1 MGSHPLQPAV
11 TNMNNCFNDCAGP
24 GPGAESAWSLCSMLL
39 ILMAVLI
46 LEIIS
51 RREHHLGHLRGFDH
65 NDCVGAG
72 LGAESAYKVRSLCS
86 MLLILMAVRSQG
98 FEGALEGRCL
108 IDSTWKVLALNTTS
122 FNLADRPPSGSALLG
137 GTDEWVILGLQLQS
151 TQRDVLFRIVRSL
164 AMEIGL
170 FGNSIGG
177 GDELSLIS
185 TFSSS
190 SSFSPLCP
198 LS

>member
-1 MGSHPLQPAV
+1 
-11 TNMNNCFNDCAGP
+11 
-24 GPGAESAWSLCSMLL
+24 
-39 ILMAVLI
+39 
-46 LEIIS
+46 
-51 RREHHLGHLRGFDH
+51 
-65 NDCVGAG
+65 
-72 LGAESAYKVRSLCS
+72 